1 LLNNNKDK
9 ENYIIDILSK
19 LEDRQLD
26 LTNSSDQLLIL
37 LEKLLD
43 DIKNKTYL

>member
-43 DIKNKTYL
+43 DIKNKAYL